1 MPDVGEEEGGYCGDC
16 KFARGVDEKTDTCG
30 CTKNNPHRDWR
41 YRNNEPCPEWESA
54 FDWR

>member
-16 KFARGVDEKTDTCG
+16 KCARGVDEKTDTCG